1 MEEVELATPPP
12 RPLVGVALSGS
23 KVGDSA
29 ILENNQESCHLD
41 SQMQSETCMHL

>member
-29 ILENNQESCHLD
+29 LENNQESSHLD
-41 SQMQSETCMHL
+41 SQMQSESCMHL